1 MTEEMSRVQ
10 RSRSKKKTS
19 QPGPKWKRYT
29 KYTLLTLVTLGA
41 AGTLAGVGAFTY
53 YASSAPKVTNA
64 ALVGTSQTQYLD
76 KNGDVFYTSGSQKRE
91 MAKQSEIPQEMRMAV
106 VSIEDRRFYKHHGVD
121 PRRILGAAF
130 ANFTGSSLG
139 LQGGS
144 TLTQQL
150 IKLTVFST
158 ATSDQT
164 LKRKAQEAWL
174 ALKLEKQ
181 YSKNQILTL
190 YMNKVYMGNGVYG
203 MKTAADYYFGKSLD
217 QLSTPQMALL
227 AGLPQSP
234 TGYDPYTNPKDAK
247 NRRDEVL
254 EAMAQNGVI
263 TQAKA
268 NEYMKTPIDDGLVST
283 HTDQLEN
290 SEEKTKVNQAYITS
304 VNEELKS
311 LGYNPDTDGL
321 TIQTN
326 LESKVQ
332 DRAYNI
338 VNTENYVAWPDD
350 EMQVGL
356 TVTDPR
362 NGDVIAQIGGRKET
376 TLFGTNHATNQ
387 GRSSGSTAKPLV
399 AYGPAIEDMNWST
412 NHAVDDNA
420 YKYPGTNISVNDF
433 DHRYLGTISMR
444 TAIAQ
449 SRNIPA
455 VQTLQEVGY
464 DKSAAFLKKL
474 GINENPK
481 KMVGSNAIGIDIS
494 TEQEAAAYSAFANGG
509 TYYKPSYISKIT
521 DRSGAVKK
529 FSSKGS
535 TAMKSSTA
543 FMMTSMLKSV
553 VSDSYAKMIATDA
566 YNQAGKTGTVAYGED
581 SKMSA
586 DSAMDTWFTG
596 YTKSATISVWTGYD
610 EQNEVGHDLTG
621 NEQYIM
627 LKVYSALM
635 DYVMSDSSMDGSD
648 WTAPSTV
655 KQVYVN
661 GKKEYQVAGA
671 NVANEK
677 TVGYATTYSPTYS
690 SSRATSTYTPSAS
703 STFSSSTQPAES
715 SSEAPAASSEPAS
728 SSTPASSSAQS
739 SSSTPASSSSQQQRQ
754 P

>member
-10 RSRSKKKTS
+10 RLRSKKKTS
-19 QPGPKWKRYT
+19 QPTSKWKRYT

-91 MAKQSEIPQEMRMAV
+91 IAKQSEIPQEMRMAV

-263 TQAKA
+263 TQSKA

-283 HTDQLEN
+283 HSDQLEN
-290 SEEKTKVNQAYITS
+290 TEEKTKINQAYITS
-304 VNEELKS
+304 VNAELKS

-326 LESKVQ
+326 LEPKVQ
-332 DRAYNI
+332 NRAYNI

-376 TLFGTNHATNQ
+376 TLFGTNHATNTK
-387 GRSSGSTAKPLV
+387 RSSGSTAKPLV

-464 DKSAAFLKKL
+464 DKSSAFLKKL
-474 GINENPK
+474 GINEDPK
-481 KMVGSNAIGIDIS
+481 EMVASNAIGIDIS

-535 TAMKSSTA
+535 EAMKSSTA

-553 VSDSYAKMIATDA
+553 ISDSYAKMIATDA

-581 SKMSA
+581 SNMSA

-596 YTKSATISVWTGYD
+596 YTKSAAISVWTGYD
-610 EQNEVGHDLTG
+610 DPNEVGHDLTG

-627 LKVYSALM
+627 LKVYGALM
-635 DYVMSDSSMDGSD
+635 DYVMSDSSMDGTD
-648 WTAPSTV
+648 WTVPSTV
-655 KQVYVN
+655 KQVTVN

-677 TVGYATTYSPTYS
+677 TVGVASTSTPSYS
-690 SSRATSTYTPSAS
+690 SRST
-703 STFSSSTQPAES
+703 SSSAPTVSSAMSSSSQPAES
-715 SSEAPAASSEPAS
+715 SSEASDSSSEPAS

-739 SSSTPASSSSQQQRQ
+739 SSSTPASSSSQERKQAE
-754 P
+754 

>member
-29 KYTLLTLVTLGA
+29 KYTLLTLVTFGA

-254 EAMAQNGVI
+254 KAMAQNGVI

-326 LESKVQ
+326 LEPKVQ

-553 VSDSYAKMIATDA
+553 VSDSYAKMIATDT

-610 EQNEVGHDLTG
+610 EPNEVGHDLTG

-703 STFSSSTQPAES
+703 STYSSSAQPAES

>member
-234 TGYDPYTNPKDAK
+234 TGYDPYTNPKGAK

-387 GRSSGSTAKPLV
+387 SRSSGSTAKPLV
-399 AYGPAIEDMNWST
+399 AYGPAIEDMSWST

-543 FMMTSMLKSV
+543 FMMTNMLKSV

-566 YNQAGKTGTVAYGED
+566 YTQAGKTGTVAYGED

-610 EQNEVGHDLTG
+610 EPNEVGHDLTG

-703 STFSSSTQPAES
+703 STYSSSAQPAES

-728 SSTPASSSAQS
+728 SSTPASSSAQT

>member
-326 LESKVQ
+326 LEPKVQ

-610 EQNEVGHDLTG
+610 EPNEVGHDLTG

-703 STFSSSTQPAES
+703 STYSSSAQPAES

-728 SSTPASSSAQS
+728 SSTPASSSAQT

>member
-19 QPGPKWKRYT
+19 QPDPKWKRYT

-234 TGYDPYTNPKDAK
+234 TGYDPYTNPKGAK

-387 GRSSGSTAKPLV
+387 SRSSGSTAKPLV
-399 AYGPAIEDMNWST
+399 AYGPAIEDMSWST

-543 FMMTSMLKSV
+543 FMMTNMLKSV

-566 YNQAGKTGTVAYGED
+566 YTQAGKTGTVAYGED

-610 EQNEVGHDLTG
+610 EPNEVGHDLTG

-703 STFSSSTQPAES
+703 STYSSSAQPAES

-728 SSTPASSSAQS
+728 SSTPASSSAQT
-739 SSSTPASSSSQQQRQ
+739 SSSTPASSSSQQQLQ

>member
-10 RSRSKKKTS
+10 RLRSKKKTS
-19 QPGPKWKRYT
+19 QPTSKWKRYT

-91 MAKQSEIPQEMRMAV
+91 IAKQSEIPQEMRMAV

-158 ATSDQT
+158 AASDQT

-203 MKTAADYYFGKSLD
+203 MKTAADYYFGKALD

-263 TQAKA
+263 TQSKA

-283 HTDQLEN
+283 HSDQLEN
-290 SEEKTKVNQAYITS
+290 TEEKTKINQAYITS
-304 VNEELKS
+304 VNAELKS

-326 LESKVQ
+326 LEPKVQ
-332 DRAYNI
+332 NRAYNI

-376 TLFGTNHATNQ
+376 TLFGINHATIEGKD

-399 AYGPAIEDMNWST
+399 AYGPAIEDMSWST
-412 NHAVDDNA
+412 NHAVDDSA
-420 YKYPGTNISVNDF
+420 YNYPGTNIPVNDF

-455 VQTLQEVGY
+455 VQTLQQVGY

-474 GINENPK
+474 GINVDPK
-481 KMVGSNAIGIDIS
+481 EMVPANAIGINLS

-535 TAMKSSTA
+535 EAMKSSTA

-566 YNQAGKTGTVAYGED
+566 YSQAGKTGTVAYDEKANM
-581 SKMSA
+581 SK

-610 EQNEVGHDLTG
+610 QPNVPGHDLTG

-627 LKVYSALM
+627 LKVYGALM

-655 KQVYVN
+655 KQVNVY

-677 TVGYATTYSPTYS
+677 TVGVASTYTPSYS
-690 SSRATSTYTPSAS
+690 SRSTSTYTPS
-703 STFSSSTQPAES
+703 SSSTASSQPAES
-715 SSEAPAASSEPAS
+715 SAPAASNEPAS

-739 SSSTPASSSSQQQRQ
+739 SSTPPASSSSEQRQ
-754 P
+754 Q

>member
-19 QPGPKWKRYT
+19 QPDPKWKRYT

-234 TGYDPYTNPKDAK
+234 TGYDPYTNPKGAK

-387 GRSSGSTAKPLV
+387 SRSSGSTAKPLV
-399 AYGPAIEDMNWST
+399 AYGPAIEDMSWST

-464 DKSAAFLKKL
+464 AKSAAFLKKL

-543 FMMTSMLKSV
+543 FMMTNMLKSV

-566 YNQAGKTGTVAYGED
+566 YTQAGKTGTVAYGED

-610 EQNEVGHDLTG
+610 EPNEVGHDLTG

-671 NVANEK
+671 NVADEK

-703 STFSSSTQPAES
+703 STYSSSAQPAES

-728 SSTPASSSAQS
+728 SSTPASSSAQT
-739 SSSTPASSSSQQQRQ
+739 SSSTPASSSSQQQLQ